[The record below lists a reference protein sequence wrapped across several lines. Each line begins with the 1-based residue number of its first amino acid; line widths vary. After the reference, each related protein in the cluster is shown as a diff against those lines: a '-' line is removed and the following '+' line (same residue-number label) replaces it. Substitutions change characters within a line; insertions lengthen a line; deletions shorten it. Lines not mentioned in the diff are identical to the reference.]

1 MSGAVN
7 SIDTRLATPDLDVE
21 PVEAVETAEARA
33 LTSVA
38 FRVPRPAMLELPY
51 TAAADPEIESDI
63 RSLLE
68 QIASAVVADLQP
80 AAVLVRGSLGR
91 GEGGAIRA
99 GRETQVTTDV
109 ELVAVRAGRGATMRA
124 WRSRRRT
131 AALRDM
137 LAETFTVPQLDLV
150 TVPEKVMQEP
160 PPSLATYEMLRSS
173 RLLSGS
179 VQLARPSTVPVE
191 AIPVADL
198 MRRLRRA
205 GNGLLFAWSRLAVGD
220 GELPEVTARA
230 VRTTT
235 DTAFMACGDMW
246 LFRTRHY
253 DHRIA
258 VRAEWLRLPFSSG
271 PGLTNRLREEY
282 QLAARES
289 LFPSVRGTLT
299 RAQSIGR
306 WERAAIEWLGC
317 YRAGKQRAWWSRY
330 GLEMPGSGMHPMRRA
345 MENMVEPVRYR
356 EDGTMSVH
364 GQRAVL
370 PLLIEWTL
378 DGWDDPSRRDRV
390 ASLLGAR
397 RDEARD
403 LSYLVLKFLH
413 ALKLPQPP
421 AASTIQSLP
430 ALSSGA

>member
-1 MSGAVN
+1 MN
-7 SIDTRLATPDLDVE
+7 SLETRLATPDLDVE
-21 PVEAVETAEARA
+21 SVEPVETTAEQHA
-33 LTSVA
+33 LTPVA

-51 TAAADPEIESDI
+51 TAAADPEIETDI

-109 ELVAVRAGRGATMRA
+109 ELVAVIAGRGATVRA
-124 WRSRRRT
+124 WRAGRRT
-131 AALRDM
+131 GALREI
-137 LAETFTVPQLDLV
+137 LAETFAVPQLDLV
-150 TVPEKVMQEP
+150 TVPERLMQEP
-160 PPSLATYEMLRSS
+160 PPSLATFEMLRSS
-173 RLLSGS
+173 RLLSGT

-191 AIPVADL
+191 AIPVSDL

-205 GNGLLFAWSRLAVGD
+205 GNGLLFAWSRLAVGN
-220 GELPEVTARA
+220 GEMPEVTARA

-271 PGLTNRLREEY
+271 PGLTDRLREEY

-289 LFPSVRGTLT
+289 LFPTVRGTLS

-306 WERAAIEWLGC
+306 WERAAVEWLGC
-317 YRAGKQRAWWSRY
+317 YRSSRQRAWWGRY
-330 GLEMPGSGMHPMRRA
+330 GLEMPGSGVHPMRRA
-345 MENMVEPVRYR
+345 MENMIEPVRYR
-356 EDGTMSVH
+356 EDGAISVQA
-364 GQRAVL
+364 QRAVL
-370 PLLIEWTL
+370 PLLLEWSL

-390 ASLLGAR
+390 ASLLSSR

-403 LSYLVLKFLH
+403 LSYLVMKFLH